1 MKLYLKINKH
11 ASNYMTIK
19 KDEKDLYEQSTI
31 KGDSSMVSFIE
42 NQVDMQ
48 LMSFD
53 FSNFSTREMKEV
65 VQYFDGTRKKKLEK
79 QEKEKKA
86 LEKKKLSESN
96 INIILKENKENEEIE
111 NEDEIKI
118 KEVKEIKA
126 EDKKEE
132 KIIDLND
139 PKFIQLERFVSSK
152 LYLKYLTKS
161 YIIKC
166 IFKEIFSYFLNN
178 FHWLCYFVMILNH
191 ITSASFLTLF
201 YPISIFCYA
210 LLEYPRPPKIYW
222 KIVLLYTVFLLMIKF
237 VIHIEVLR
245 DNETFTKII
254 TDIYNYKIG
263 VKLNESSFSK
273 QFFIDILYDA
283 LVVIFLLINDYLLVS
298 RGVWSKREQEIENIY
313 QANERI
319 AKANLI
325 DIKRDKD
332 DFGVD
337 INEVKKFNNKYLEPK
352 DFTKLEDRIN
362 SRFSTILITND
373 FEDVLVKQ
381 GSALKMERKP
391 TDYDKM
397 IKKFQLRLS
406 NISSKQSLK
415 PNINDAQKKIED
427 KIKQL
432 EAQKQREKEEEK
444 EKEKYDESKRKY
456 YERLFPKVRNEKPG
470 NDFYAWYTVSIVFIM
485 LFILIFYTTMVK
497 DTTYGLV
504 ELDTKQFSGKMVLVL
519 LLHVAILV
527 YDRVLYIS
535 QSRKNLKFNYMFY
548 NNITGVPV
556 SESEALQ
563 TFDRKNNIIPSKKM
577 EKLKER
583 YNVINIQNEEYNY
596 ILLQK
601 YILHLVIIILS
612 HLFIF
617 FYCPIIGN
625 QNIFGQPYCIFP
637 EEGQNEYKE
646 ESENE
651 EDADSDLQCNDFGYN
666 YTLIILYL
674 LYIVYYISSSLQIK
688 YGFYDMKR
696 KSMLKSGE
704 KSMNG
709 IIYSVFKA
717 IPFLYEIKSTID
729 WTFTKTSLDFFQW
742 NKFESVYDQV
752 YITFCAMNAKNE
764 QLVGQKISK
773 IKKCGMGVLLAFV
786 LIFILLIPLMLF
798 SSLNPTNKINNITG
812 AFLKIDLCF
821 FYKNKAVQNYTLY
834 ENLRPE
840 SLEKISEEDW
850 NSYNYTNST
859 KTKNFDKQQI
869 QTVQFFVESDKNWDL
884 TSPLIENIKYLILN
898 RKNISELEYIAL
910 AVEYNFER
918 PLPVSSNKI
927 NKRYE
932 RTIYY
937 YDNYT
942 EYYDYIE
949 ELGKALTDCY
959 DTEIEYKSIYSP
971 PIRLSSNIKP
981 KRLTDPKFFPD
992 LDIKLGF
999 VGCKKQTIINEKG
1012 EKQNISNYLESYFT
1026 LKKVM
1031 EIDGSTTEEGVKFH
1045 VFSDKVSS
1053 TVSGQNILTLYVS
1066 FVLLVGSYVRKF
1078 LAGEPEK
1085 IMLTEMPYSRQI
1097 IDACEGIKI
1106 ARNSFD
1112 FQKEEKFY
1120 YILIEIMRSPE
1131 YLRTL
1136 TNSSMEQFQRR
1147 KEMTRTNK
1155 TTDGI

>member
-1 MKLYLKINKH
+1 MNVFKFNNNRIKAMNKSLSLRSDMAESMESLEKLLNKWNVDLKKTQKVSKEKKPEKKSFLDIVGETKKLKLEKEEEKKEEKKEDIIDLTEEIITEKPIEIKLKEKKVKLPKPKKKEDITTEEINLEEDIKEEKEEEIKEEKKEGEGEEIKEEKKEGGNFGALFGISLKDLGKTTEEKKKVEEEQDKILPSQEVFQKIKDLLLGGFLMKLYLKINKH

-210 LLEYPRPPKIYW
+210 LLEYPRPPKTYW

-504 ELDTKQFSGKMVLVL
+504 ELDTKQFSGEMVLVL

-637 EEGQNEYKE
+637 EEGENEYEE

-688 YGFYDMKR
+688 YCFYDMK
-696 KSMLKSGE
+696 
-704 KSMNG
+704 
-709 IIYSVFKA
+709 
-717 IPFLYEIKSTID
+717 
-729 WTFTKTSLDFFQW
+729 
-742 NKFESVYDQV
+742 
-752 YITFCAMNAKNE
+752 
-764 QLVGQKISK
+764 
-773 IKKCGMGVLLAFV
+773 
-786 LIFILLIPLMLF
+786 
-798 SSLNPTNKINNITG
+798 
-812 AFLKIDLCF
+812 
-821 FYKNKAVQNYTLY
+821 
-834 ENLRPE
+834 
-840 SLEKISEEDW
+840 
-850 NSYNYTNST
+850 
-859 KTKNFDKQQI
+859 
-869 QTVQFFVESDKNWDL
+869 
-884 TSPLIENIKYLILN
+884 
-898 RKNISELEYIAL
+898 
-910 AVEYNFER
+910 
-918 PLPVSSNKI
+918 
-927 NKRYE
+927 
-932 RTIYY
+932 
-937 YDNYT
+937 
-942 EYYDYIE
+942 
-949 ELGKALTDCY
+949 
-959 DTEIEYKSIYSP
+959 
-971 PIRLSSNIKP
+971 
-981 KRLTDPKFFPD
+981 
-992 LDIKLGF
+992 
-999 VGCKKQTIINEKG
+999 
-1012 EKQNISNYLESYFT
+1012 
-1026 LKKVM
+1026 
-1031 EIDGSTTEEGVKFH
+1031 
-1045 VFSDKVSS
+1045 
-1053 TVSGQNILTLYVS
+1053 
-1066 FVLLVGSYVRKF
+1066 
-1078 LAGEPEK
+1078 
-1085 IMLTEMPYSRQI
+1085 
-1097 IDACEGIKI
+1097 
-1106 ARNSFD
+1106 
-1112 FQKEEKFY
+1112 
-1120 YILIEIMRSPE
+1120 
-1131 YLRTL
+1131 
-1136 TNSSMEQFQRR
+1136 
-1147 KEMTRTNK
+1147 
-1155 TTDGI
+1155 